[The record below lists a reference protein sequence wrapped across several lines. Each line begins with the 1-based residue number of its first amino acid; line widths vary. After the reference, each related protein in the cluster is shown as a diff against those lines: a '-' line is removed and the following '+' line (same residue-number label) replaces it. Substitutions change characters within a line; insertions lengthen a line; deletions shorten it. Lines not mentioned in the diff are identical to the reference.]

1 MERQLVVDSQAK
13 LDNAPNIP
21 LHFVENN
28 TISKFYV
35 IEGKK
40 LDINDSEGVWLD
52 KSFADARNLSIGVES
67 SIELINNKTEAASL
81 MVLNDTDMITITD
94 DNHDKIEIGNDE
106 VSISRKMADIMDVDV
121 GDTIEFH
128 ILGSDKNIKVKID
141 KLHSSPFSQGLVMSP
156 EKLEKLGLNYTPTS
170 IVTTQHISE
179 SYNGTDIVYLN
190 DLIDGWDKMEE
201 TSMIIIEAL
210 LLFAVILVRV
220 ILYNLNI
227 LSFTEMEREIAI
239 LKVLGFKTV
248 SLTRI
253 FAAQSLLFIII
264 GFIIGVPIAKCILSF
279 LIPAFGNNF
288 YLVPSI
294 SAANIAI
301 TLIIIVSTL
310 IITNLLFSYKI
321 KKLDM
326 ADSLKDLER

>member
-1 MERQLVVDSQAK
+1 
-13 LDNAPNIP
+13 
-21 LHFVENN
+21 
-28 TISKFYV
+28 
-35 IEGKK
+35 
-40 LDINDSEGVWLD
+40 
-52 KSFADARNLSIGVES
+52 
-67 SIELINNKTEAASL
+67 
-81 MVLNDTDMITITD
+81 MVLNGTDLITITD

-141 KLHSSPFSQGLVMSP
+141 KMHSSPFSQGLVMSP
-156 EKLEKLGLNYTPTS
+156 DKLEKIGLNYTPTS
-170 IVTTQHISE
+170 IVTSQHVSE
-179 SYNGTDIVYLN
+179 PYNGTDTVYLN

-210 LLFAVILVRV
+210 LLFAVILVLV

-227 LSFTEMEREIAI
+227 LSFTEMEREIGI

-253 FAAQSLLFIII
+253 LAAQSLLFIII

-288 YLVPSI
+288 YLLPSI
-294 SAANIAI
+294 STANIAI
-301 TLIIIVSTL
+301 TLIIILSTL
-310 IITNLLFSYKI
+310 ITTNLLFSYKI